1 MNKPDIRLVETT
13 YPSSKIRG
21 TEIPMYPEPM
31 VQVWAR
37 IEGTDWMILVGHVK
51 KETTK

>member
-1 MNKPDIRLVETT
+1 MKRPDIRLVEMT
-13 YPSSKIRG
+13 YPGSKIRG
-21 TEIPMYPEPM
+21 TEIPMYPELM

-51 KETTK
+51 KEPT